1 LLLPACAEPTEEDE
15 TQDPAQIEQSVAA
28 LSISGEWAVV
38 RWQGQITTTQGS
50 IATEHPVD
58 LRADAADRM
67 GAVFF
72 DLDAEGNGTLKAM
85 ERCRPADVLPSAG
98 GLASPGSR
106 SAALVSGAFGL
117 IAAFVKLAEVAVC
130 DPARPKSKQLQ
141 VFRRSD
147 FWGRAT
153 LQLPANVGVYG
164 ESAGVRAAD
173 AECRGLRGVR
183 WLSIGDGGAAC
194 IGYADAGARTLKLML
209 QRPGDIYVQRMV
221 LRRPGSQ

>member
-1 LLLPACAEPTEEDE
+1 MV
-15 TQDPAQIEQSVAA
+15 S
-28 LSISGEWAVV
+28 
-38 RWQGQITTTQGS
+38 
-50 IATEHPVD
+50 
-58 LRADAADRM
+58 
-67 GAVFF
+67 
-72 DLDAEGNGTLKAM
+72 
-85 ERCRPADVLPSAG
+85 
-98 GLASPGSR
+98 
-106 SAALVSGAFGL
+106 ALVEL
-117 IAAFVKLAEVAVC
+117 EELAAC
-130 DPARPKSKQLQ
+130 DPSRPKTKQLQ

-153 LQLPANVGVYG
+153 PQLPANVGVYG

-194 IGYADAGARTLKLML
+194 IGYADAAAQTLKLML